1 MKIKF
6 LILILLGFTVFV
18 SCEKTPPTQVDG
30 EAEVNLFVARDS
42 IGTDTTQIYTIPVPN
57 ADIILTSEYG
67 TMNRKTDEFGN
78 LTLRNIPSSIYQ
90 IAARAHHPYDNSI
103 LLIAG
108 IKDVEII
115 SGKTFIDTL
124 VTKPISSTGIA
135 INEIYSCGPV
145 NNIFFFYDQYI
156 ELYNSSDSVKYL
168 DGMIVARVSGQNGGM
183 GPGADVGN
191 DGDIDGVTYIFK
203 FPGHPGEKNYP
214 FEPHT
219 FKVLAQDAVDHTQT
233 MPTSIDLSHA
243 DWEFVNQLSFNDFD
257 NPDVP
262 NLYNIRLDR
271 TVDFM
276 ISLTSDVVIV
286 TDGRDSVWE
295 DGIDISTIL
304 DGVEYQSSGTHRLTL
319 DDRVDRGWVQS
330 APKYSGKSMERR
342 DKGVDTNDGTLD
354 WLVINHPTPGY
365 Q

>member
-1 MKIKF
+1 MKIRIF
-6 LILILLGFTVFV
+6 IVVLIGLTVFI

-30 EAEVNLFVARDS
+30 EAGVNLFVVRDS
-42 IGTDTTQIYTIPVPN
+42 VGVDSTEVFSLPVSN

-67 TMNRKTDEFGN
+67 TMSRKTDELGN
-78 LTLRNIPSSIYQ
+78 LLLNNIPSAIYQ
-90 IAARAHHPYDNSI
+90 IAARSRHPYDSSI

-108 IKDVEII
+108 IKDVEIT

-124 VTKPISSTGIA
+124 VTKPVSSSGIA

-168 DGMIVARVSGQNGGM
+168 DGMIVARVSGQNNGM

-203 FPGHPGEKNYP
+203 FPGTPGEKNYP

-304 DGVEYQSSGTHRLTL
+304 DGVEYQSSGTRRLTL

-354 WLVINHPTPGY
+354 WHVINHPTPGY